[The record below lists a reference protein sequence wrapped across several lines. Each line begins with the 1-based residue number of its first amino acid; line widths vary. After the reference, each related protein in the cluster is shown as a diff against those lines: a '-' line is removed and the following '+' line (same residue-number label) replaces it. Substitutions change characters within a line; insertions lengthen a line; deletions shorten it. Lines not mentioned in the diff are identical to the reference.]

1 MKFSQSSK
9 ALVFSALFFAGVPG
23 FGQSGAQ
30 GADLYSQS
38 CAVCHGAEGN
48 GSDRGTPIATLPN
61 VIAMSDADLIDVLH
75 HGAPGGMPSFP
86 QLTDQQAQA
95 LVRYIRQLQGITS
108 DASAPALPTGDANAG
123 KALYFGK
130 AQCSTCH
137 MVGGKGGFMAPDL
150 TVYGKNHNPAAILQ
164 AIENPDKRLNATAEV
179 AEVVTTSGEAISGVV
194 RAEDDL
200 QLTLQTVDGRYH
212 FLNRGSLAKVTYTDH
227 SLMPQDY
234 GKRLTAKELNDL
246 VTYLIVTGKSAPAVA
261 GSTRVAHD
269 PYED

>member
-1 MKFSQSSK
+1 MKCSQSSK
-9 ALVFSALFFAGVPG
+9 VLVFSALLLAGVPG
-23 FGQSGAQ
+23 FGQSGAP
-30 GADLYSQS
+30 GADLYAQG

-48 GSDRGTPIATLPN
+48 GSDRGTPIATEPS
-61 VIAMSDADLIDVLH
+61 VIAMSDADLRGVLH
-75 HGAPGGMPSFP
+75 NGAPGGMPAFS

-95 LVRYIRQLQGITS
+95 LVLYIRQLQGITS
-108 DASAPALPTGDANAG
+108 GASAVPTGDANAG
-123 KALYFGK
+123 KALFFGK

-137 MVGGKGGFMAPDL
+137 MIGGQGGFMAPDM
-150 TVYGKNHNPAAILQ
+150 TVYGKNRNAAAILQ
-164 AIENPDKRLNATAEV
+164 AIENPDKHLSPTSEV
-179 AEVVTTSGEAISGVV
+179 AEVVTTAGERISGVV

-212 FLNRGSLAKVTYTDH
+212 FLNRANLAKVTYTDH
-227 SLMPQDY
+227 SLMPHDY

-246 VTYLIVTGKSAPAVA
+246 VTYLIVTGKSTPAVA